1 MVGLTIIHL
10 FWLLFFPL
18 GPDGLP
24 SYNSRAE
31 CELPAWFI
39 SRNPATLILH
49 SILTPGNVLFLHFQ
63 FKFINRFLCLQISN
77 RSYVWKIWFI
87 YNTSENTVL
96 TIALPAIREK
106 RLYWVQIILFWC
118 EIDRLEDSLLDVD
131 WFEMVRNTSIKWVD
145 SSNQQLWGFISQ
157 KPSWLLNILLQYGTR
172 IKSELNNNE
181 KSIIRH

>member
-1 MVGLTIIHL
+1 MNYLLDL
-10 FWLLFFPL
+10 FPEIQPRSFSIASSLLVMSCFSTSNL
-18 GPDGLP
+18 SSSTD
-24 SYNSRAE
+24 SCVYR
-31 CELPAWFI
+31 
-39 SRNPATLILH
+39 PATGL
-49 SILTPGNVLFLHFQ
+49 
-63 FKFINRFLCLQISN
+63 
-77 RSYVWKIWFI
+77 VWKIWFI